1 MKIKQKEK
9 DKDRTENEM
18 KRTFRGGFK
27 FAARDRE
34 NAAEERGAMGIIGA
48 AASFSAD

>member
-9 DKDRTENEM
+9 DKDRKESEM

-34 NAAEERGAMGIIGA
+34 NAA
-48 AASFSAD
+48 